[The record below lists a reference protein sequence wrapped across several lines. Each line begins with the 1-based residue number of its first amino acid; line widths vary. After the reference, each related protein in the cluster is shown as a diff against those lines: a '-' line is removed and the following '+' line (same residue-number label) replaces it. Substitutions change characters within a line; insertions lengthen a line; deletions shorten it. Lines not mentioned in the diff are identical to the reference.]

1 MKRALLTRLLIRAV
15 VGAPTVLHF
24 AYGGNLDEVHSVV
37 VDMPQTI
44 SMSHASPETWDSL
57 PASGDPDELPPA
69 SCPGP
74 QLAMSLQQ

>member
-1 MKRALLTRLLIRAV
+1 MKRALLTRVLIRAV
-15 VGAPTVLHF
+15 VGAPVVLHF

-57 PASGDPDELPPA
+57 PAVHPDELPPA
-69 SCPGP
+69 TGQGP
-74 QLAMSLQQ
+74 QLAMSSQQ